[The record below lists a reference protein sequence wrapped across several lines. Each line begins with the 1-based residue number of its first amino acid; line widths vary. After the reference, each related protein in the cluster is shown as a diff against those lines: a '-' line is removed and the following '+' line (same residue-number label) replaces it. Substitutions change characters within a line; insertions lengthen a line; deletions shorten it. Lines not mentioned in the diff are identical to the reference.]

1 MSCVTLR
8 RTLSLISIIS
18 LIAIACESLLLRYTS
33 CGSHCFPALLTTVAG
48 NYRVIYFSQMDNRH
62 LLARHF
68 PCACGGCKERHLCP
82 CGDLLTRWI
91 RSDSRLLSAHNYELP
106 DKRVLH
112 EVNYLT
118 STRSLS
124 DSFSCGFLLNT
135 SPPRFGE
142 ARVEPS
148 ISCLQCNLL
157 GEGGKICSRRK
168 IAAAWP
174 SVSWN
179 MAS

>member
-1 MSCVTLR
+1 MSCVTPR

-68 PCACGGCKERHLCP
+68 PRACGGCKERHLCP

-91 RSDSRLLSAHNYELP
+91 RSDSRLLSAHSYEVP
-106 DKRVLH
+106 DKRVLN
-112 EVNYLT
+112 EVNHFT
-118 STRSLS
+118 STPVCQI
-124 DSFSCGFLLNT
+124 SFFWCPLEHI
-135 SPPRFGE
+135 SPEIP
-142 ARVEPS
+142 
-148 ISCLQCNLL
+148 
-157 GEGGKICSRRK
+157 
-168 IAAAWP
+168 
-174 SVSWN
+174 
-179 MAS
+179 